1 MKNVIYFVLI
11 FLSMISFPGSAQK
24 VGLVLSGGGAR
35 GLAHLGVIRAL
46 EENNIPIDYITGTSM
61 GAIIGGLY
69 AAGYSPDE
77 METLFKS
84 EDFKLW
90 SKGIIPPRY
99 VYYFKKLDD
108 NPSFIDLDFARN
120 EDKMKLA
127 LPTNI
132 IPAGQI
138 DFAFME
144 LFSPANAVSKNN
156 FDKLFIPYRCVAT
169 DIYLNSPVVLR
180 KGDLGMSIRASMTVP
195 LFFKPIE
202 IDSVLLF
209 DGGLVNNFPFDVMQQ
224 DFKPDI
230 MIGSAIDFKDKKPK
244 IDDLKLQIWNM
255 MVRKTNY
262 LIPDSLGITIKSPVE
277 HFAFLD
283 FENLPDIEKAGY
295 ESTMAKMEKI
305 KSRITR
311 RSDMEQLT
319 RRREEYRSKSPAM
332 IFNNIQVSGVDGSLR
347 YYVIQSIRHKSN
359 TFDLEEL
366 RREYFKILA
375 DDKIKSLIPTTDY
388 NNETGYFD
396 LQLKAEQQ
404 KPLAV
409 GVGGYF
415 SLSDVNQGYIGLD
428 YRLFNNLPITIQ
440 SNIHIGKF
448 YSSFL
453 VGSRFNFT
461 TKQPFSLDL
470 YFIKNRF
477 NYFSGSTELFFE
489 DKRPHYVVRNDDNIQ
504 FDVSFPAKTTSK
516 WEAGIDFL
524 NQSNEYYQT
533 TKYTKDDEPDRT
545 TFTARNLH
553 ARFEEKAFNK
563 KQYPTEGKMF
573 KFEALYM
580 FGTEKETPGSTS
592 TNNPRY
598 RNEHQYI
605 QLELS
610 FEKYFKST
618 KWLTLGIETDSY
630 FSTKKL
636 FNNYTSSL
644 ISAKSFSPIVNSS
657 IRYLPNLRA
666 NNFVAG
672 GLKAIVPI
680 SPSAHI
686 RLEGYYFQPFEE
698 LLSDNNNRPYYSD
711 KLFTSNQFIGSG
723 GLVVHTPFGPA
734 SLLLNFFSGSDPKFY
749 VQASFGYML
758 FNRHEN

>member
-1 MKNVIYFVLI
+1 MKNVIFLFVFCL
-11 FLSMISFPGSAQK
+11 FLLPFRGFSQK
-24 VGLVLSGGGAR
+24 VGLVLSGGGAK
-35 GLAHLGVIRAL
+35 GLAHIGVIRAL
-46 EENNIPIDYITGTSM
+46 EENHIPIDYITGTSM

-90 SKGIIPPRY
+90 SKGTIPPRY

-108 NPSFIDLDFARN
+108 NPSFIDLDFAKN

-132 IPAGQI
+132 IPPGQI

-144 LFSPANAVSKNN
+144 LFSPATAVSNNN
-156 FDKLFIPYRCVAT
+156 FNNLFIPFRCVAT
-169 DIYLNSPVVLR
+169 DIYLNAPVVFSQ
-180 KGDLGMSIRASMTVP
+180 GDLGLSIRASMTVP
-195 LFFKPIE
+195 FVFKPIE

-209 DGGLVNNFPFDVMQQ
+209 DGGLVNNFPFDVMHKS
-224 DFKPDI
+224 FKPDI
-230 MIGSAIDFKDKKPK
+230 MIGSAIDFKDKKPQQ
-244 IDDLKLQIWNM
+244 DDLKLQIWNLT
-255 MVRKTNY
+255 VRKTNY
-262 LIPDSLGITIKSPVE
+262 LIPDSLGITIKSPVD

-283 FENLPDIEKAGY
+283 FENLPEIEKVGY
-295 ESTMAKMEKI
+295 ESTMAKMELI
-305 KSRITR
+305 KSRISR
-311 RSDMEQLT
+311 RSDFEELT
-319 RRREEYRSKSPAM
+319 RKREEYRSKSPTM
-332 IFNNIQVSGVDGSLR
+332 IFNNIQVSGVTGPLR
-347 YYVIQSIRHKSN
+347 QYIIQSIRHKSK

-375 DDKIKSLIPTTDY
+375 DDKIKSLLPKAGY
-388 NNETGYFD
+388 NKNTGYYD
-396 LQLKAEQQ
+396 LELKAEQK

-415 SLSDVNQGYIGLD
+415 SLSDVNQGYIGAD

-448 YSSFL
+448 YSSL
-453 VGSRFNFT
+453 MVGSRFNFT
-461 TKQPFSLDL
+461 SKQPFSLDF

-489 DKRPHYVVRNDDNIQ
+489 DKRPYYVVRNDNNMQ
-504 FDVSFPAKTTSK
+504 FDISFPSRITSK
-516 WEAGIDFL
+516 WEAGIDFV

-533 TKYTKDDEPDRT
+533 TKYTKSDEPDRT
-545 TFTARNLH
+545 TFTGGNLH

-580 FGTEKETPGSTS
+580 FGTEKEEPGSTS
-592 TNNPRY
+592 SNRLDY
-598 RNEHQYI
+598 RKNHQYI

-610 FEKYFKST
+610 YEKYYKT
-618 KWLTLGIETDSY
+618 AKWLTLGIETDSY

-644 ISAKSFSPIVNSS
+644 ISAKSFSPTVNTS
-657 IRYLPNLRA
+657 IRYLPFLRA
-666 NNFVAG
+666 NNYFAG
-672 GLKAIVPI
+672 GLKAIIPL
-680 SPSAHI
+680 SPSTHF
-686 RLEGYYFQPFEE
+686 RMEGYYFQPFKEILE
-698 LLSDNNNRPYYSD
+698 TDNNQPYYSNE
-711 KLFTSNQFIGSG
+711 LFTSNQFIGSG
-723 GLVVHTPFGPA
+723 GFVVHTPFGPA
-734 SLLLNFFSGSDPKFY
+734 SLLLNYLSGNDPKFY
-749 VQASFGYML
+749 LQISFGYML
-758 FNRHEN
+758 FNRL

>member
-1 MKNVIYFVLI
+1 MKRVIIGLLI
-11 FLSMISFPGSAQK
+11 CLYLLPFSGFAQK
-24 VGLVLSGGGAR
+24 VGLVLSGGGAK
-35 GLAHLGVIRAL
+35 GLTHIGVIRAL

-90 SKGIIPPRY
+90 SKGIIPPKY

-108 NPSFIDLDFARN
+108 SPSFIDLDFAKH
-120 EDKMKLA
+120 EDKIKLA

-132 IPAGQI
+132 IPPGQI

-144 LFSPANAVSKNN
+144 LFSPPNAVSEGN
-156 FDKLFIPYRCVAT
+156 FDKLFVPFRCVAT
-169 DIYLNSPVVLR
+169 DIYLNSPVIFN
-180 KGDLGMSIRASMTVP
+180 KGDLGQAIRASMTVP
-195 LFFKPIE
+195 FFFKPIE

-209 DGGLVNNFPFDVMQQ
+209 DGGLVNNFPYDVMRQN
-224 DFKPDI
+224 FKPDI
-230 MIGSAIDFKDKKPK
+230 MIGSALDFKDKRPK
-244 IDDLKLQIWNM
+244 RDDLKLQIWNM

-262 LIPDSLGITIKSPVE
+262 LIPDSLGITIKSAVD

-283 FENLPDIEKAGY
+283 FEKIAEIEKIGY
-295 ESTMAKMEKI
+295 ESTMAKMDSI

-311 RSDMEQLT
+311 RSDFELLT
-319 RRREEYRSKSPAM
+319 QRREEFRSKSPTM
-332 IFNNIQVSGVDGSLR
+332 VFNGIQVSGVDGSQR
-347 YYVIQSIRHKSN
+347 YYVIQSIRHKSK
-359 TFDLEEL
+359 TFNLEEL
-366 RREYFKILA
+366 RQEYFKILA
-375 DDKIKSLIPTTDY
+375 DDKIKSLLPTADY
-388 NNETGYFD
+388 NKESGYYD
-396 LQLKAEQQ
+396 LQIKAEQQ

-440 SNIHIGKF
+440 SNIHVGKF
-448 YSSFL
+448 YSSFML
-453 VGSRFNFT
+453 GSRFNFT
-461 TKQPFSLDL
+461 SKQPFSFDF
-470 YFIKNRF
+470 YFIKNRL

-489 DKRPHYVVRNDDNIQ
+489 DKRPHYVIRNNDNIQ
-504 FDVSFPAKTTSK
+504 FDVSFPSRTTSK
-516 WEAGIDFL
+516 WEAGINFL
-524 NQSNEYYQT
+524 NQSDEYYQT
-533 TKYTKDDEPDRT
+533 TKYTKNDEPDNT
-545 TFTARNLH
+545 TFTAGNLH

-573 KFEALYM
+573 KFEAQYM

-592 TNNPRY
+592 SGILPY
-598 RNEHQYI
+598 RLEHQYFAI
-605 QLELS
+605 EINH
-610 FEKYFKST
+610 ERYFKT
-618 KWLTLGIETDSY
+618 AKWLTLGIETDSY

-644 ISAKSFSPIVNSS
+644 ISARSFSPTVNST

-672 GLKAIVPI
+672 GLKAIIPI
-680 SPSAHI
+680 SPSAHV

-698 LLSDNNNRPYYSD
+698 LLSDNNNHPYYSD
-711 KLFTSNQFIGSG
+711 KLFTSNQFIGCG

-734 SLLLNFFSGSDPKFY
+734 SLLLNFFNGSDPKFY
-749 VQASFGYML
+749 FQASFGYML